1 MSPQW
6 GETRG
11 FFARRG
17 REGFAENAKEG
28 KERETK
34 IQENKIFNLIPNFEI
49 SFLYSFCI
57 FFSPFAKPSR
67 PLRSKKISTSHH

>member
-28 KERETK
+28 KEKETK
-34 IQENKIFNLIPNFEI
+34 IQENKIFNI

-57 FFSPFAKPSR
+57 FFAPFAKPSR